1 MLVSRFAFLGEGAAA
16 TWTLGL
22 VNEFGGVFPISGGA
36 FPISGGVISA
46 VVDLDIGREFAV
58 EAAATHWLVKSS
70 KISFG
75 NSRPS
80 AARKEVILQWIS

>member
-16 TWTLGL
+16 TWTRGL
-22 VNEFGGVFPISGGA
+22 VNDSGGVV
-36 FPISGGVISA
+36 PISGGVISA
-46 VVDLDIGREFAV
+46 VVDRDIGREFAV

-80 AARKEVILQWIS
+80 AARKEIILQWIS